1 MPWRDL
7 WFSSL
12 MGMRGLS
19 LATLSAPDVCRHTT
33 RLLFACRVDGRHRGS
48 HSGIVGLDPG
58 LHAFR
63 RFHIKARL
71 LSHQDKGLGHA
82 KVGWLAASPAPGV
95 GRPVASSVR
104 ASAWLVATGRRALK
118 SAKMHVILA

>member
-12 MGMRGLS
+12 VGMRGLS
-19 LATLSAPDVCRHTT
+19 LAALSTPDACGRAT
-33 RLLFACRVDGRHRGS
+33 RLLFACLVGSSHRGS
-48 HSGIVGLDPG
+48 HGGIVSSDPG
-58 LHAFR
+58 LHAFG
-63 RFHIKARL
+63 RFHIKAGL

-95 GRPVASSVR
+95 GWPVASSVR
-104 ASAWLVATGRRALK
+104 ASAWLAVTGRRALK
-118 SAKMHVILA
+118 NAKMPVIRR